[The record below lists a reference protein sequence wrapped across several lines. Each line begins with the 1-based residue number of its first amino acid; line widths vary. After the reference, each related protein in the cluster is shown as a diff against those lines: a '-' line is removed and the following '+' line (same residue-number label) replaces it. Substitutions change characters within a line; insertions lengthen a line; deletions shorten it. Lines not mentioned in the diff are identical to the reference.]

1 MFWHNF
7 KYTFKTLLKN
17 KALIFWTF
25 AFPLIL
31 GTLFYLA
38 FSDIEKNEKLEIFS
52 IAVVKE
58 SENEILEKALESLS
72 IGEDKIFDMEYK
84 TLEEAN
90 NLLNNKEIVGYIRI
104 IENPEV
110 IVSKNGIEE
119 TVLKTTTETILE
131 EISLSKTLFEAK
143 QKEGSDSMNDNLVL
157 IEKIKKEV
165 EETLKKNETSI
176 QDNSPKN
183 LSYTMIEFYSLIAMT
198 CLYGGMLTMV
208 SINKNLANMC
218 STGKR
223 ISVTPTP
230 KFRLI
235 LSSVLA
241 SFILELIGLSI
252 LFLYTIFILHIDYGN
267 KISFIL
273 MLSFTG
279 SLAGVS
285 LGSAIATLFK
295 TNENMKTGL
304 LLAITMT
311 GSFFAGM
318 MGITMKYIIDQNI
331 PILNIINPVNMIT
344 DGLYTLYYYDTNT
357 KFFFNMT
364 SLLIFSSILIFL
376 SIKELRRQSYDSI

>member
-31 GTLFYLA
+31 GSLFYLA

-52 IAVVKE
+52 IAIVKE
-58 SENEILEKALESLS
+58 SEEEILEEALKSLS
-72 IGEDKIFDMEYK
+72 TGEEKIFDMEYK

-90 NLLNNKEIVGYIRI
+90 DLLNKKEIVGYIRI
-104 IENPEV
+104 SENPEV
-110 IVSKNGIEE
+110 VVSKNGIEE
-119 TVLKTTTETILE
+119 TVLKTATETILE
-131 EISLSKTLFEAK
+131 EINIQKNLFEAK
-143 QKEGSDSMNDNLVL
+143 LKEGFTSTEDMDILM
-157 IEKIKKEV
+157 EKVKKEV
-165 EETLKKNETSI
+165 EETLEKSEAKI

-230 KFRLI
+230 KFHLI

-241 SFILELIGLSI
+241 SFILEIIGLSI
-252 LFLYTIFILHIDYGN
+252 LFFYTIFVLHIDYGN

-273 MLSFTG
+273 LLSFVG
-279 SLAGVS
+279 SLAGVA
-285 LGSAIATLFK
+285 LGSAVATLFK

-304 LLAITMT
+304 LLAFTMT

-344 DGLYTLYYYDTNT
+344 DGLYALYYYDTNT
-357 KFFFNMT
+357 KFYFNVV
-364 SLLIFSSILIFL
+364 SLLIFSSIFLFL
-376 SIKELRRQSYDSI
+376 STKELRRQYYDSI